1 MYLYWVVLSLQF
13 PVVISSLIK
22 RNMEEDL
29 CAQSYVQL
37 GKEEPS
43 AWDPDLQCIFFFNVG
58 TKEDWKE
65 SRL

>member
-43 AWDPDLQCIFFFNVG
+43 AWDPDLQCIFFF
-58 TKEDWKE
+58 
-65 SRL
+65 